1 MIDKKVIIMKCNNCG
16 CDNPDDAKYCR
27 VCGNVLQLESFFE
40 RLSELGFMPT
50 TMITLKSSLGATLLL
65 YLLEILFIIGCFM
78 VIGGILAFLDQ
89 PVLSGN
95 ACSAFIALG
104 GFVCSFFI
112 AYVSFKYKLFD
123 KSFPN
128 RYAKS
133 ELLKEA
139 DYIQVDFVNDDD
151 YTFIV
156 KNKKFG
162 VYSVRRYEIQLPAIY
177 DWLSWKIEGQILNV
191 RQNGRQYIMDI
202 YGNELK

>member
-1 MIDKKVIIMKCNNCG
+1 MIDRKVIIMKCNNCG

-40 RLSELGFMPT
+40 RLSELGFIPT
-50 TMITLKSSLGATLLL
+50 TMITLKGSLGATLLL
-65 YLLEILFIIGCFM
+65 YLLELLFIIGCLM
-78 VIGGILAFLDQ
+78 VIAGIVNFFVRRD
-89 PVLSGN
+89 SG
-95 ACSAFIALG
+95 FVFVALG
-104 GFVCSFFI
+104 GFVCSFVI
-112 AYVSFKYKLFD
+112 AYVSFKCKLLD

-128 RYAKS
+128 RYVKS
-133 ELLKEA
+133 RLLKET
-139 DYIQVDFVNDDD
+139 DYIQLDFVNDDD
-151 YTFIV
+151 YAFIV

>member
-1 MIDKKVIIMKCNNCG
+1 MIDRKVIIMKCNNCG

-65 YLLEILFIIGCFM
+65 YLLEFLFVIGCLM
-78 VIGGILAFLDQ
+78 AIGGIVNFFVRRD
-89 PVLSGN
+89 SG
-95 ACSAFIALG
+95 FVFVALG
-104 GFVCSFFI
+104 GFVCSFVI

-128 RYAKS
+128 RYVKS

-139 DYIQVDFVNDDD
+139 DYIQLDFVNDDD

-191 RQNGRQYIMDI
+191 QQNGRQYISSFP
-202 YGNELK
+202 

>member
-1 MIDKKVIIMKCNNCG
+1 MIDRKVIIMKCNNCG

-40 RLSELGFMPT
+40 KLSELGFMPT
-50 TMITLKSSLGATLLL
+50 TMITLKGSLGATLLL
-65 YLLEILFIIGCFM
+65 YLLELLFIIGCLM
-78 VIGGILAFLDQ
+78 VIAGIVNFFVRRD
-89 PVLSGN
+89 SG
-95 ACSAFIALG
+95 FVFVALG
-104 GFVCSFFI
+104 GFVCSFVI
-112 AYVSFKYKLFD
+112 AYVSFKCKLLD

-128 RYAKS
+128 RYVKS
-133 ELLKEA
+133 RFLKET
-139 DYIQVDFVNDDD
+139 DYIQLDFVNDDD
-151 YTFIV
+151 YAFIV

>member
-1 MIDKKVIIMKCNNCG
+1 MIDRKVIIMKCNNCG

-50 TMITLKSSLGATLLL
+50 TMITLKGSLGATLLL
-65 YLLEILFIIGCFM
+65 YLLEILFIIGCFL
-78 VIGGILAFLDQ
+78 VIAGIFNFFVRRD
-89 PVLSGN
+89 SG
-95 ACSAFIALG
+95 FVFVALG
-104 GFVCSFFI
+104 GFVCSFVI

-128 RYAKS
+128 RYVKS

-139 DYIQVDFVNDDD
+139 DYIQLDFVNDDD
-151 YTFIV
+151 YIFIV

-191 RQNGRQYIMDI
+191 QQNGRQYIMDI

>member
-1 MIDKKVIIMKCNNCG
+1 MKCNNCG

-65 YLLEILFIIGCFM
+65 YLLEFLFVIGCFM
-78 VIGGILAFLDQ
+78 AIGGIIVFFVQ
-89 PVLSGN
+89 PLSVQV
-95 ACSAFIALG
+95 FFFFF
-104 GFVCSFFI
+104 GFVCSFVI

-128 RYAKS
+128 RYVKS
-133 ELLKEA
+133 RLLKEA
-139 DYIQVDFVNDDD
+139 DYIQLDFVNDD
-151 YTFIV
+151 YAFIV

>member
-1 MIDKKVIIMKCNNCG
+1 MIDRKVIIMKCNNCG

-50 TMITLKSSLGATLLL
+50 TMITLKGSLGATLLL

-78 VIGGILAFLDQ
+78 VIAVIVNFFVRRD
-89 PVLSGN
+89 SG
-95 ACSAFIALG
+95 FVFVALG
-104 GFVCSFFI
+104 GFVCSFVI

-128 RYAKS
+128 RYVKS

-139 DYIQVDFVNDDD
+139 DYIQLDFVNDDD
-151 YTFIV
+151 YIFIV

-191 RQNGRQYIMDI
+191 QQNGRQYIMDI

>member
-1 MIDKKVIIMKCNNCG
+1 MKCNNCG

-50 TMITLKSSLGATLLL
+50 TMITLKGSLGATLLL

-78 VIGGILAFLDQ
+78 VIAGIVNFFVRRD
-89 PVLSGN
+89 SG
-95 ACSAFIALG
+95 FVFVALG
-104 GFVCSFFI
+104 GFVCSFVI

-128 RYAKS
+128 RYVKS

-139 DYIQVDFVNDDD
+139 DYIQLDFVNDDD
-151 YTFIV
+151 YIFIV

-177 DWLSWKIEGQILNV
+177 HGK
-191 RQNGRQYIMDI
+191 
-202 YGNELK
+202 LKDRF

>member
-1 MIDKKVIIMKCNNCG
+1 
-16 CDNPDDAKYCR
+16 
-27 VCGNVLQLESFFE
+27 
-40 RLSELGFMPT
+40 
-50 TMITLKSSLGATLLL
+50 MITALL
-65 YLLEILFIIGCFM
+65 YLLEILFIIGCLM
-78 VIGGILAFLDQ
+78 AIGGIIVFFVQ
-89 PVLSGN
+89 PLSVQVFFG
-95 ACSAFIALG
+95 LG
-104 GFVCSFFI
+104 GFVCSFVI

-128 RYAKS
+128 RYVKS

-191 RQNGRQYIMDI
+191 QQNGRQYIMDI

>member
-1 MIDKKVIIMKCNNCG
+1 MIDRKVIIMKCNNCG

-40 RLSELGFMPT
+40 KLSELGFMPT
-50 TMITLKSSLGATLLL
+50 TMITLKGSLGATLLL
-65 YLLEILFIIGCFM
+65 YLLELLFIIGCLM
-78 VIGGILAFLDQ
+78 VIAGIVNFFVRRD
-89 PVLSGN
+89 SG
-95 ACSAFIALG
+95 FVYVALG
-104 GFVCSFFI
+104 GFVCSFVI

-128 RYAKS
+128 RYVKS
-133 ELLKEA
+133 RLLKET
-139 DYIQVDFVNDDD
+139 DYIQLDFVNDDD
-151 YTFIV
+151 YAFIV

>member
-1 MIDKKVIIMKCNNCG
+1 MIDRKVIIMKCNNCG

-40 RLSELGFMPT
+40 KLSELGFMPT
-50 TMITLKSSLGATLLL
+50 TMITLKGSLGATLLL
-65 YLLEILFIIGCFM
+65 YLLELLFIIGCFM
-78 VIGGILAFLDQ
+78 VIAGIVNFFVRRD
-89 PVLSGN
+89 SG
-95 ACSAFIALG
+95 FVFVALG
-104 GFVCSFFI
+104 GFVCSFVI

-128 RYAKS
+128 RYVKS

-139 DYIQVDFVNDDD
+139 DYIQLDFVNDDD

-191 RQNGRQYIMDI
+191 QQNGRQYIMDI

>member
-1 MIDKKVIIMKCNNCG
+1 MKCNNCG

-40 RLSELGFMPT
+40 KLSELGFMPT
-50 TMITLKSSLGATLLL
+50 TMITLKGSLGATLLL
-65 YLLEILFIIGCFM
+65 YLLEFLFVIGCLM
-78 VIGGILAFLDQ
+78 AIGGIVNFFVRRD
-89 PVLSGN
+89 SG
-95 ACSAFIALG
+95 FVFVALG
-104 GFVCSFFI
+104 GFVCSFVI

-128 RYAKS
+128 RYVKS
-133 ELLKEA
+133 RLLKEA
-139 DYIQVDFVNDDD
+139 DYIQLDFVNDD
-151 YTFIV
+151 YAFIV

>member
-1 MIDKKVIIMKCNNCG
+1 MIDRKVIIMKCNNCG

-50 TMITLKSSLGATLLL
+50 TMITLKGSLGATLLL

-78 VIGGILAFLDQ
+78 VIAGIVNFFVRRD
-89 PVLSGN
+89 SGLV
-95 ACSAFIALG
+95 FVALG
-104 GFVCSFFI
+104 GFVCSFVI

-128 RYAKS
+128 RYVKS

-139 DYIQVDFVNDDD
+139 DYIQLDFVNDDD
-151 YTFIV
+151 YIFIV

-191 RQNGRQYIMDI
+191 QQNGRQYIMDI

>member
-1 MIDKKVIIMKCNNCG
+1 VIDRKVIIMKCNNCG

-40 RLSELGFMPT
+40 KLSELGFMPT
-50 TMITLKSSLGATLLL
+50 TMITLKGSLGATLLL
-65 YLLEILFIIGCFM
+65 YLLELLFIIGCLM
-78 VIGGILAFLDQ
+78 VIAGIVNFFVRRD
-89 PVLSGN
+89 SG
-95 ACSAFIALG
+95 FVFVALG
-104 GFVCSFFI
+104 GFVCSFVI
-112 AYVSFKYKLFD
+112 AYVSFKCKLLD

-128 RYAKS
+128 RYVKS
-133 ELLKEA
+133 RLLKET
-139 DYIQVDFVNDDD
+139 DYIQLDFVNDDD
-151 YTFIV
+151 YAFIV

>member
-1 MIDKKVIIMKCNNCG
+1 MIDRKVIIMKCNNCG

-40 RLSELGFMPT
+40 RLSELGFIPT
-50 TMITLKSSLGATLLL
+50 TMITLKGSLGATLLL
-65 YLLEILFIIGCFM
+65 YLLELLFIIGCLM
-78 VIGGILAFLDQ
+78 VIAGIVNFFVRRD
-89 PVLSGN
+89 SG
-95 ACSAFIALG
+95 FVYVALG
-104 GFVCSFFI
+104 GFVCSFVI
-112 AYVSFKYKLFD
+112 AYVSFKCKLLD

-128 RYAKS
+128 RYVKS
-133 ELLKEA
+133 RLLKET
-139 DYIQVDFVNDDD
+139 DYIQLDFVNDDD
-151 YTFIV
+151 YAFIV

>member
-1 MIDKKVIIMKCNNCG
+1 MIDRKVIIMKCNNCG

-50 TMITLKSSLGATLLL
+50 TMITLKGSLGATLLL

-78 VIGGILAFLDQ
+78 VIAGIVNFFVRRD
-89 PVLSGN
+89 SG
-95 ACSAFIALG
+95 FVFVALG
-104 GFVCSFFI
+104 GFVCSFVI

-128 RYAKS
+128 RYVKS

-139 DYIQVDFVNDDD
+139 DYIQLDFVNDDD
-151 YTFIV
+151 YIFIV

>member
-1 MIDKKVIIMKCNNCG
+1 MLAMQDTELFTVTENGKEDEMMSGSILDTYIGII
-16 CDNPDDAKYCR
+16 
-27 VCGNVLQLESFFE
+27 VFFVQP
-40 RLSELGFMPT
+40 LSVQVFFG
-50 TMITLKSSLGATLLL
+50 
-65 YLLEILFIIGCFM
+65 
-78 VIGGILAFLDQ
+78 
-89 PVLSGN
+89 
-95 ACSAFIALG
+95 LG
-104 GFVCSFFI
+104 GFVCSFVI

-128 RYAKS
+128 RYVKS

-191 RQNGRQYIMDI
+191 QQNGRQYIMDI

>member
-1 MIDKKVIIMKCNNCG
+1 MIDRKVIIMKCNNCG

-40 RLSELGFMPT
+40 KLSELGFMPT
-50 TMITLKSSLGATLLL
+50 TMITLKGSLGATLLL
-65 YLLEILFIIGCFM
+65 YLLELLFIIGCLM
-78 VIGGILAFLDQ
+78 VIAGIVNFFVRRD
-89 PVLSGN
+89 SG
-95 ACSAFIALG
+95 FVYVALG
-104 GFVCSFFI
+104 GFVCSFVI
-112 AYVSFKYKLFD
+112 AYVSFKCKLLD

-128 RYAKS
+128 RYVKS
-133 ELLKEA
+133 RLLKET
-139 DYIQVDFVNDDD
+139 DYIQLDFVNDDD

-191 RQNGRQYIMDI
+191 QQNGRQYIMDI

>member
-1 MIDKKVIIMKCNNCG
+1 MIDRKVIIMKCNNCG

-40 RLSELGFMPT
+40 KLSELGFMPT
-50 TMITLKSSLGATLLL
+50 TMITLKGSLGATLLL
-65 YLLEILFIIGCFM
+65 YLLELLFIIGCLM
-78 VIGGILAFLDQ
+78 VIAGIVNFFVRRD
-89 PVLSGN
+89 SG
-95 ACSAFIALG
+95 FVYVALG
-104 GFVCSFFI
+104 GFVCSFVI
-112 AYVSFKYKLFD
+112 AYVSFKCKLLD

-128 RYAKS
+128 RYVKS
-133 ELLKEA
+133 RLLKET
-139 DYIQVDFVNDDD
+139 DYIQLDFVNDDD
-151 YTFIV
+151 YAFIV

-191 RQNGRQYIMDI
+191 QQNGRQYIMDI

>member
-1 MIDKKVIIMKCNNCG
+1 MKCNNCG

-65 YLLEILFIIGCFM
+65 YLLEFLFVIGCLM
-78 VIGGILAFLDQ
+78 VIAGIVNFFVRRD
-89 PVLSGN
+89 SG
-95 ACSAFIALG
+95 FVYVALG
-104 GFVCSFFI
+104 GFVCSFVI
-112 AYVSFKYKLFD
+112 AYVSFKCKLLD

-128 RYAKS
+128 RYVKS
-133 ELLKEA
+133 RLLKET
-139 DYIQVDFVNDDD
+139 DYIQLDFVNDDD
-151 YTFIV
+151 YAFIV

>member
-1 MIDKKVIIMKCNNCG
+1 MKCNNCG

-40 RLSELGFMPT
+40 RLSELGFIPT
-50 TMITLKSSLGATLLL
+50 TMITLKGSLGATLLL
-65 YLLEILFIIGCFM
+65 YLLEILFIIGCLM
-78 VIGGILAFLDQ
+78 AIGGIIVFFVQA
-89 PVLSGN
+89 LSVQVFFG
-95 ACSAFIALG
+95 LG
-104 GFVCSFFI
+104 GFVCSFVI

-128 RYAKS
+128 RYVKS

-191 RQNGRQYIMDI
+191 QQNGRQYIMDI

>member
-1 MIDKKVIIMKCNNCG
+1 MIDRKVIIMKCNNCG

-65 YLLEILFIIGCFM
+65 YLLEFLFVIGCLM
-78 VIGGILAFLDQ
+78 AIGGIVNFFVRRD
-89 PVLSGN
+89 SG
-95 ACSAFIALG
+95 FVFVALG
-104 GFVCSFFI
+104 GFVCSFVI

-128 RYAKS
+128 RYVKS

-139 DYIQVDFVNDDD
+139 DYIQLDFVNDDD
-151 YTFIV
+151 YIFIV

>member
-1 MIDKKVIIMKCNNCG
+1 MIDRKVIIMKCNNCG

-65 YLLEILFIIGCFM
+65 YLLELLFIIGCFM
-78 VIGGILAFLDQ
+78 VIAGIVNFFVRRD
-89 PVLSGN
+89 SG
-95 ACSAFIALG
+95 FVFVALG
-104 GFVCSFFI
+104 GFVCSFVI

-128 RYAKS
+128 RYVKS
-133 ELLKEA
+133 RLLKEA
-139 DYIQVDFVNDDD
+139 DYIQLDFVNDD
-151 YTFIV
+151 YAFIV

>member
-1 MIDKKVIIMKCNNCG
+1 VIDRKVIIMKCNNCG

-40 RLSELGFMPT
+40 KLSELGFMPT
-50 TMITLKSSLGATLLL
+50 TMITLKGSLGATLLL
-65 YLLEILFIIGCFM
+65 YLLELLFIIGCFM
-78 VIGGILAFLDQ
+78 VIAGIVNFFVRRD
-89 PVLSGN
+89 SG
-95 ACSAFIALG
+95 FVFVALG
-104 GFVCSFFI
+104 GFVCSFVI

-128 RYAKS
+128 RYVKS

-139 DYIQVDFVNDDD
+139 DYIQLDFVNDDD

-191 RQNGRQYIMDI
+191 QQNGRQYIMDI

>member
-1 MIDKKVIIMKCNNCG
+1 MIDRKVIIMKCNNCG

-65 YLLEILFIIGCFM
+65 YLLEFLFVIGCFM
-78 VIGGILAFLDQ
+78 AIGGIIVFFVQ
-89 PVLSGN
+89 PLSVQVFFG
-95 ACSAFIALG
+95 LG
-104 GFVCSFFI
+104 GFVCSFVI

-128 RYAKS
+128 RYVKS

-139 DYIQVDFVNDDD
+139 DYIQLDFVNDDD

-191 RQNGRQYIMDI
+191 QQNGRQYIMDI

>member
-1 MIDKKVIIMKCNNCG
+1 MIDRKVIIMKCNNCG

-50 TMITLKSSLGATLLL
+50 TMITLKGSLGATLLL

-78 VIGGILAFLDQ
+78 VIAGIVNFFVRRD
-89 PVLSGN
+89 SG
-95 ACSAFIALG
+95 FVFVALG
-104 GFVCSFFI
+104 GFVCSFVI

-128 RYAKS
+128 RYVKS
-133 ELLKEA
+133 RLLKEA
-139 DYIQVDFVNDDD
+139 DYIQLDFVNDD
-151 YTFIV
+151 YAFIV

>member
-1 MIDKKVIIMKCNNCG
+1 MIDRKVIIMKCNNCG

-40 RLSELGFMPT
+40 KLSELGFMPT
-50 TMITLKSSLGATLLL
+50 TMITLKGSLGATLLL
-65 YLLEILFIIGCFM
+65 YLLELLFIIGCLM
-78 VIGGILAFLDQ
+78 VIAGIVNFFVRRD
-89 PVLSGN
+89 SG
-95 ACSAFIALG
+95 FVYVALG
-104 GFVCSFFI
+104 GFVCSFVI
-112 AYVSFKYKLFD
+112 AYVSFKCKLLD

-128 RYAKS
+128 RYVKS
-133 ELLKEA
+133 RLLKET
-139 DYIQVDFVNDDD
+139 DYIQLDFVNDD
-151 YTFIV
+151 YAFIV

>member
-1 MIDKKVIIMKCNNCG
+1 MIDRKVIIMKCNNCG

-65 YLLEILFIIGCFM
+65 YLLELLFIIGCLM
-78 VIGGILAFLDQ
+78 VIAGIVNFFVRRD
-89 PVLSGN
+89 SG
-95 ACSAFIALG
+95 FVYVALG
-104 GFVCSFFI
+104 GFVCSFVI

-128 RYAKS
+128 RYVKS
-133 ELLKEA
+133 RLLKET
-139 DYIQVDFVNDDD
+139 DYIQLDFVNDDD
-151 YTFIV
+151 YAFIV

>member
-1 MIDKKVIIMKCNNCG
+1 MKCNNCG

-50 TMITLKSSLGATLLL
+50 TMITLKGSLGATLLL

-78 VIGGILAFLDQ
+78 VIAGIVNFFVRRD
-89 PVLSGN
+89 SG
-95 ACSAFIALG
+95 FVFVALG
-104 GFVCSFFI
+104 GFVCSFVI

-128 RYAKS
+128 RYVKS

-139 DYIQVDFVNDDD
+139 DYIQLDFVNDDD
-151 YTFIV
+151 YAFIV

>member
-1 MIDKKVIIMKCNNCG
+1 MKCNNCG

-65 YLLEILFIIGCFM
+65 YLLEFLFVIGCLM
-78 VIGGILAFLDQ
+78 AIGGIVNFFVRRD
-89 PVLSGN
+89 SG
-95 ACSAFIALG
+95 FVFVALG
-104 GFVCSFFI
+104 GFVCSFVI

-128 RYAKS
+128 RYVKS

-139 DYIQVDFVNDDD
+139 DYIQLDFVNDDD

-191 RQNGRQYIMDI
+191 QQNGRQYIMDI

>member
-1 MIDKKVIIMKCNNCG
+1 MKCNNCG

-65 YLLEILFIIGCFM
+65 YLLEFLFVIGCLM
-78 VIGGILAFLDQ
+78 AIGGIVNFFVRRD
-89 PVLSGN
+89 SG
-95 ACSAFIALG
+95 FVFVALG
-104 GFVCSFFI
+104 GFVCSFVI

-128 RYAKS
+128 RYVKS

-139 DYIQVDFVNDDD
+139 DYIQLDFVNDDD
-151 YTFIV
+151 YIFIV

>member
-1 MIDKKVIIMKCNNCG
+1 MIDRKVIIMKCNNCG

-65 YLLEILFIIGCFM
+65 YLLEFLFVIGCFM
-78 VIGGILAFLDQ
+78 VIAGIVNFFVRRDSSF
-89 PVLSGN
+89 V
-95 ACSAFIALG
+95 FVALG
-104 GFVCSFFI
+104 GFVCSFVI

-128 RYAKS
+128 RYVKS
-133 ELLKEA
+133 RLLKEA
-139 DYIQVDFVNDDD
+139 DYIQLNFVNDD
-151 YTFIV
+151 YAFIV

-162 VYSVRRYEIQLPAIY
+162 VYSVRGYEIQLPAIY

>member
-1 MIDKKVIIMKCNNCG
+1 MIDRKVIIMKCNNCG

-65 YLLEILFIIGCFM
+65 YLLEFLFVIGCFM
-78 VIGGILAFLDQ
+78 AIGGIVNFFVRRD
-89 PVLSGN
+89 SG
-95 ACSAFIALG
+95 FVFVALG
-104 GFVCSFFI
+104 GFVCSFVI

-128 RYAKS
+128 RYVKS

-139 DYIQVDFVNDDD
+139 DYIQLDFVNDDD

-191 RQNGRQYIMDI
+191 QQNGRQYIMDI

>member
-1 MIDKKVIIMKCNNCG
+1 MIDRKVIIMKCNNCG

-40 RLSELGFMPT
+40 KLSELGFMPT
-50 TMITLKSSLGATLLL
+50 TMITLKGSLGATLLL
-65 YLLEILFIIGCFM
+65 YLLELLFIIGCLM
-78 VIGGILAFLDQ
+78 VIAGIVNFFVGRD
-89 PVLSGN
+89 SG
-95 ACSAFIALG
+95 FVYVALG
-104 GFVCSFFI
+104 GFVCSFVI
-112 AYVSFKYKLFD
+112 AYVSFKCKLLD

-128 RYAKS
+128 RYVKS
-133 ELLKEA
+133 RLLKET
-139 DYIQVDFVNDDD
+139 DYIQLDFVNDDD
-151 YTFIV
+151 YAFIV

>member
-50 TMITLKSSLGATLLL
+50 TMITLKGSLGATLLL

-78 VIGGILAFLDQ
+78 VIAGIVNFFVRRD
-89 PVLSGN
+89 SG
-95 ACSAFIALG
+95 FVFVALG
-104 GFVCSFFI
+104 GFVCSFVI

-128 RYAKS
+128 RYVKS

-139 DYIQVDFVNDDD
+139 DYIQLDFVNDDD
-151 YTFIV
+151 YAFIV

>member
-1 MIDKKVIIMKCNNCG
+1 MIDRKVIIMKCNNCG

-65 YLLEILFIIGCFM
+65 YLLELLFIIGCLM
-78 VIGGILAFLDQ
+78 VIAGIVNFFVRRD
-89 PVLSGN
+89 SG
-95 ACSAFIALG
+95 FVYVALG
-104 GFVCSFFI
+104 GFVCSFVI
-112 AYVSFKYKLFD
+112 AYVSFKCKLLD

-128 RYAKS
+128 RYVKS
-133 ELLKEA
+133 RLLKET
-139 DYIQVDFVNDDD
+139 DYIQLDFVNDDD
-151 YTFIV
+151 YAFIV

-191 RQNGRQYIMDI
+191 QQNGRQYIMDI

>member
-1 MIDKKVIIMKCNNCG
+1 MIDRKVIIMKCNNCG

-40 RLSELGFMPT
+40 KLSELGFMPT
-50 TMITLKSSLGATLLL
+50 TMITLKGSLGATLLL
-65 YLLEILFIIGCFM
+65 SLLELLFIIGCLM
-78 VIGGILAFLDQ
+78 VIAGIVNFFVRRD
-89 PVLSGN
+89 SG
-95 ACSAFIALG
+95 FVYVALG
-104 GFVCSFFI
+104 GFVCSFVI
-112 AYVSFKYKLFD
+112 AYVSFKCKLLD

-128 RYAKS
+128 RYVKS
-133 ELLKEA
+133 RLLKET
-139 DYIQVDFVNDDD
+139 DYIQLDFVNDDD
-151 YTFIV
+151 YAFIV